1 MEEKDLDLENKRWEN
16 RRKMAWGSWYFLI
29 GFSLVIGSFLLFA
42 SAERITAASAFE
54 MTIVSILGVFAG
66 IVMAYIGSAA
76 YSDVRI
82 GKSND

>member
-1 MEEKDLDLENKRWEN
+1 MMEDNNLEIEKKRWEN
-16 RRKMAWGSWYFLI
+16 RRKMAWRSWYFLV
-29 GFSLVIGSFLLFA
+29 GFSMTIGIFLLFA
-42 SAERITAASAFE
+42 PNEKIAAASAFE

-82 GKSND
+82 GKNQ